1 MRLCDRDIE
10 RYLAEGK
17 ISITP
22 LPDADMISGVS
33 VDIRLGNKF
42 RVFVAH
48 TAAYIDLSG
57 PRGEV
62 DKALNSVM
70 SDEIYI
76 ADGDKFILHPGELAL
91 AMTLESV
98 TLPDDIVGWLDGRS
112 SLARLGLMV
121 HVTAHR
127 IDPGWSGRIVL
138 EFYNGGKLPLA
149 LRPKMKIGALNFE
162 MLSGAAARPYNKRE
176 NAKYKSQQGAV
187 ASAALVEHPHGQVAG
202 GVARAFLLLVAG
214 VVLLVH
220 HHQAQARHRSEH
232 RQPRAQ
238 HQVGMVH

>member
-17 ISITP
+17 INITP
-22 LPDADMISGVS
+22 QPDTDMISGVS

-42 RVFVAH
+42 RVFQAH
-48 TAAYIDLSG
+48 AAAYIDLSG
-57 PRGEV
+57 PRAET

-70 SDEIYI
+70 SDEIFI

-98 TLPDDIVGWLDGRS
+98 TLPADIVGWLDGRS

-127 IDPGWSGRIVL
+127 IDPGWSGNIVL
-138 EFYNGGKLPLA
+138 EFYNSGKLPLA

-162 MLSGAAARPYNKRE
+162 LMTGPAARPYNKRTD
-176 NAKYKSQQGAV
+176 AKYQQQTGAV
-187 ASAALVEHPHGQVAG
+187 ASRIGHDDKG
-202 GVARAFLLLVAG
+202 
-214 VVLLVH
+214 
-220 HHQAQARHRSEH
+220 
-232 RQPRAQ
+232 
-238 HQVGMVH
+238 